1 MSGLC
6 YPERER
12 RPIALRPERSS
23 GNMPGKALFFRCQQA
38 RGERSQASA
47 LDSLCVP
54 VTAQEDSA
62 DAFLCASAI
71 ESRDPQGVVF
81 NASYALHGRAAM
93 NWQDRICIDPKV
105 LGGKPVIKGTRL
117 AVEKIVEL
125 MAAGWSE
132 HQIIEN
138 HPGVSHE
145 DISACLFYASEVLK
159 SERVVAL
166 ASSR

>member
-1 MSGLC
+1 
-6 YPERER
+6 
-12 RPIALRPERSS
+12 
-23 GNMPGKALFFRCQQA
+23 
-38 RGERSQASA
+38 
-47 LDSLCVP
+47 
-54 VTAQEDSA
+54 
-62 DAFLCASAI
+62 
-71 ESRDPQGVVF
+71 
-81 NASYALHGRAAM
+81 M
-93 NWQDRICIDPKV
+93 NWQDRIYVDSKV

-132 HQIIEN
+132 QQIIEN

-159 SERVVAL
+159 SERVIAL